1 MDERPTADRMIVAE
15 LTGEARRHARWE
27 LPDEETV
34 EAAVAELRKIA
45 GGRTDLLAEVAGL
58 FLGTSEGEPHEPRAR
73 NAAELCHLAGADPE
87 LISWW
92 VDEGRRRTAQARK
105 RPFGIV

>member
-15 LTGEARRHARWE
+15 LTGAAQHHARWE
-27 LPDEETV
+27 SPDEETT
-34 EAAVAELRKIA
+34 AAVVAALQEIA

-58 FLGTSEGEPHEPRAR
+58 FLGTSEGELHEPRAR
-73 NAAELCHLAGADPE
+73 NAAELCRLAGADPE
-87 LISWW
+87 LISWR
-92 VDEGRRRTAQARK
+92 VEEGRRRTAQARG